1 MIQKALIFFV
11 LFAHFL
17 TMAQDNKLEWGE
29 LESRSGH
36 LIEILP
42 FHGKDFYTLRWKGG
56 NFFGGYYLSRF
67 NDLKEVNTKRVS
79 IAVNQNIANFEQA
92 LIIDEH
98 PSIVLSNIRDGR
110 EQVFLQQYSYELT
123 PRGDAVLIAD
133 YEIQK
138 GMSKEPIQII
148 QSKDKKYFAVLWLLI
163 GKKKENDV
171 YGYAVYDQKLNQIEK
186 GEYEAPFES
195 RFSEITN
202 HLLSN
207 TGHYFFVVKEYEP
220 NPDKKFNQ
228 SDLVNKAMHI
238 YQVNKDGELQKY
250 TISVRGK
257 RIEAISVNS
266 DDSTAYTITGVYGA
280 NEYKGIQGVFYMKL
294 DFQNEKILE
303 ENFREF
309 GKDFITEDW
318 SKKDIDRVEKNEAKG
333 KDEPSLYNYQMRE
346 AQILPDGSM
355 IGIMEQN
362 YVVVRSF
369 SDARSIM
376 TYSYTYYYNDIIVFK
391 IGSEGDFEWIS
402 KVKKSQ
408 VSTND
413 GGPFSSFASI
423 VNGDKIQLIFNDNI
437 ENYDENGKYLAN
449 YDYYTRFNL
458 KFNTVSLTE
467 IDVKSG
473 EQDRHTLFSRKETK
487 TIAVP
492 KQFRMDNSSNM
503 MLLYTTYK
511 GRELYGAFP
520 IGNGSNENE

>member
-1 MIQKALIFFV
+1 MIKRALIFVV
-11 LFAHFL
+11 LLAPFF
-17 TMAQDNKLEWGE
+17 TMAQDKKLEWGE
-29 LESRSGH
+29 LEGRSGH

-42 FHGKDFYTLRWKGG
+42 FHGRDFYTLRWKGG
-56 NFFGGYYLSRF
+56 NLFGGYYLSRF
-67 NDLKEVNTKRVS
+67 NDLKQVNTKRVS
-79 IAVNQNIANFEQA
+79 ISVNQNIANFEEA

-98 PSIVLSNIRDGR
+98 PAIVLTNIRDGR
-110 EQVFLQQYSYELT
+110 EQVFLQSYGFDLT

-163 GKKKENDV
+163 GRKKDHDV
-171 YGYAVYDQKLNQIEK
+171 YGYAIYDQKLNQIDQ
-186 GEYEAPFES
+186 GEYETPIES
-195 RFSEITN
+195 RFSQITN

-207 TGHYFFVVKEYEP
+207 TGHYFFVIKEYEP
-220 NPDKKFNQ
+220 NPERKFNQ
-228 SDLVNKAMHI
+228 SDLVYKAMHI
-238 YQVNKDGELQKY
+238 YQVNNNGELQKY
-250 TISVRGK
+250 TVSVRGK
-257 RIEAISVNS
+257 RIEAISVNT

-280 NEYKGIQGVFYMKL
+280 NEFKGVQGIFYMKL
-294 DFQNEKILE
+294 DFQNEQILE
-303 ENFREF
+303 ESFQEF

-318 SKKDIDRVEKNEAKG
+318 SQRDIDIAEKREIKG

-391 IGSEGDFEWIS
+391 IDKGGEFAWIN
-402 KVKKSQ
+402 KIKKSQ

-437 ENYDENGKYLAN
+437 ENYDENGKYLPN
-449 YDYYTRFNL
+449 HDYYTRFNM
-458 KFNTVSLTE
+458 KFNTVALTE

-473 EQDRHTLFSRKETK
+473 EQNRHTLFSRKETK

-492 KQFRMDNSSNM
+492 KQFRMDLSSNE

-511 GRELYGAFP
+511 GKELYGVF
-520 IGNGSNENE
+520 STENENNKSK